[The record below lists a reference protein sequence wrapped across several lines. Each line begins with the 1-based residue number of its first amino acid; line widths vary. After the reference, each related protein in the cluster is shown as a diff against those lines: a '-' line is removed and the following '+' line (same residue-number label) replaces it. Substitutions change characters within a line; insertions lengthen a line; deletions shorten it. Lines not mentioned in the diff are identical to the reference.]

1 MSHAR
6 VDVHF
11 EIRLSNRIDPFQ
23 LRPMTHRRESIQVKG
38 KRMTVSQLAIMFV
51 VNLLVSYI

>member
-1 MSHAR
+1 MR
-6 VDVHF
+6 VSTHF
-11 EIRLSNRIDPFQ
+11 KTHLSNRIDPFQ